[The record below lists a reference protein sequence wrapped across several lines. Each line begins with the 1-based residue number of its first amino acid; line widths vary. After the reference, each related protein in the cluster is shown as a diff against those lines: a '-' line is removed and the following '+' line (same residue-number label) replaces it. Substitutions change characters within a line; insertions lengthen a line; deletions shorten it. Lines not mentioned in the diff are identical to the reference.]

1 MRFAYFVR
9 PHIGGTYTVFKQL
22 RAGLADFGIDVRW
35 LAMGRSETFGDPQW
49 FPEFAL
55 GSAVPTDQ
63 LPTEREQARAL
74 AAALDCEG
82 YDGVFVN
89 VLSGRIE
96 TNIARYLPER
106 ILRVMIVHNITPGTY
121 AAARSIKD
129 HVHATV
135 GVSDRIRSDL
145 VQVLSFPKDRTFAIP
160 HAADTRFVP
169 DLPRM
174 PGTAGQLRLL
184 FLGRIEDASK
194 GVFWLPEILDKL
206 PPTVRLTVAGDGP
219 DLAALRSKLARHSS
233 RVSILG
239 AAHPNDVPGLL
250 LQHDVMIM
258 PSRFEGFGL
267 TLTEAM
273 AAGCVPVVSRIRG
286 VTDKIVDD
294 GLNGFLFSIGNS
306 EEAASIITNIVAKPE
321 ALRSLSNAALRKVR
335 DEFTIDKMA
344 SAYAT
349 VIEQLG
355 VRPPMIAPP
364 LDIERWALPSG
375 LRPGLRTF
383 LPAPI
388 KNWLRVIRER
398 RQA

>member
-63 LPTEREQARAL
+63 LSTEREQAKAL
-74 AAALDCEG
+74 AATLEYEG
-82 YDGVFVN
+82 YDGVFIN

-145 VQVLSFPKDRTFAIP
+145 IRLFGFPKDRTFAIP
-160 HAADTRFVP
+160 HAADTHTTA
-169 DLPRM
+169 DLPRL
-174 PGTAGQLRLL
+174 PGTAEQLRLL

-206 PPTVRLTVAGDGP
+206 PPAVRLTVAGDGP
-219 DLAALRSKLARHSS
+219 DLAALRARLARHSS

-239 AAHPNDVPGLL
+239 AVHPNDVPGLL
-250 LQHDVMIM
+250 LQHDLLIM

-286 VTDKIVDD
+286 VTDMIVDD

-306 EEAASIITNIVAKPE
+306 EEAAGIIANIAAKPE
-321 ALRSLSNAALRKVR
+321 VLQSLADAALRKVK

-349 VIEQLG
+349 VIAQLS
-355 VRPPMIAPP
+355 VRPTIALP

-388 KNWLRVIRER
+388 KNWLRVMRER